1 MYTLPLMMKDQ
12 LGEVVFQIN
21 LKDSLFNRIRLSFL
35 IRAQSLLNSPKEEI
49 DRICFTSGQILTIPL
64 IFVMIWKNL

>member
-1 MYTLPLMMKDQ
+1 MRSLINEEMQDFIYTLRMMMEDQ

-35 IRAQSLLNSPKEEI
+35 IRAQSLPNSLKEEI
-49 DRICFTSGQILTIPL
+49 DRICFTSG
-64 IFVMIWKNL
+64 